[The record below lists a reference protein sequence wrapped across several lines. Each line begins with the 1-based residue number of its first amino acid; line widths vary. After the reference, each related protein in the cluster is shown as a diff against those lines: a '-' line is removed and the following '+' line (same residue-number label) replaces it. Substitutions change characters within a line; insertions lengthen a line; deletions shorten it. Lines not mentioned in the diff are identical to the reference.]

1 MSRLWR
7 CDSHQFQLTQ
17 NRLCYSLAVLI
28 SLGNSF
34 DIQSRAVT
42 NKERAM
48 KQFFPRIPFGTGNR
62 MKRFMSR
69 LDLRSPLALVLISFA
84 VAATLL
90 ALAASASRKASR
102 ASDSP
107 TNLSLSNTATK
118 SASAKPLTRLAN
130 RNALTPMALMPFAP
144 TITATLADDITLAA
158 KKNPG
163 DTITYTAT
171 ISNTGSDAFNVVYTD
186 PLDNNTTLVGGSIN
200 TT

>member
-48 KQFFPRIPFGTGNR
+48 KQFFPRIPFSIGNR
-62 MKRFMSR
+62 MKLSMSR

-90 ALAASASRKASR
+90 ALAASASRKVNSGTGVSPVNHAQDAR
-102 ASDSP
+102 A
-107 TNLSLSNTATK
+107 T
-118 SASAKPLTRLAN
+118 KPLTRIAN
-130 RNALTPMALMPFAP
+130 RRTITPIAPLPPAP
-144 TITATLADDITLAA
+144 TITTSHPEDITPAQ
-158 KKNPG
+158 KKEPS
-163 DTITYTAT
+163 DT
-171 ISNTGSDAFNVVYTD
+171 N
-186 PLDNNTTLVGGSIN
+186 
-200 TT
+200 